1 MFFGLLS
8 VCAIGCCCVSLASNY
23 KEPMKCVSLK
33 NQPCKSRR
41 SIVNINSDKTLF
53 YPLTVGVNKCGGNCK
68 TVVNP
73 YPRVFVPSK
82 VKNILKLFY
91 IKII

>member
-8 VCAIGCCCVSLASNY
+8 VCAIGCFCVSLASNY

-41 SIVNINSDKTLF
+41 SIVNINSDKALF
-53 YPLTVGVNKCGGNCK
+53 YPLTVVLIS
-68 TVVNP
+68 VVEI
-73 YPRVFVPSK
+73 
-82 VKNILKLFY
+82 VKLLLIHILEFLFQV
-91 IKII
+91 K